1 MNKLTSKQTLFAKH
15 YSIGKSGKNA
25 AILAGYSKRSAETI
39 ASENLR
45 KPEILQRIESILDK
59 AGLSDKALAER
70 LYKAID
76 AGLGKKATN
85 ADAIK
90 GIRTALELKDRFP
103 SPRQKVDISQTSQIE
118 LTLQGK
124 SVEELVM
131 SLQELTNKTQHYLKK
146 LKAENQKPE

>member
-1 MNKLTSKQTLFAKH
+1 MKKLTNKQTLFAKH
-15 YSIGKSGKNA
+15 CSTGKSGKVA
-25 AILAGYSKRSAETI
+25 AILAGYSERSAEAI

-45 KPEILQRIESILDK
+45 KPEVLQRIEEILDK
-59 AGLSDKALAER
+59 AGLSDENLARSLQE
-70 LYKAID
+70 AIG

-103 SPRQKVDISQTSQIE
+103 SPRQKIDISQTNQVA

-124 SVEELVM
+124 SREEMLVH
-131 SLQELTNKTQHYLKK
+131 LQEITKKTQYYISK
-146 LKAENQKPE
+146 LKELDKEM